1 MRKSKQ
7 VESKGEE
14 FGRQLYGGKRERGI
28 EKGWGV
34 RGSEKPR
41 HTMFKSL
48 TKNLYS
54 YILI

>member
-14 FGRQLYGGKRERGI
+14 VERQLYGGRGR

-34 RGSEKPR
+34 RGSERPR

-54 YILI
+54 YILM